1 MQQGPSDYSQYT
13 SSEFIYKNFARKS
26 YDNKW
31 FFQTLFFFHKL
42 RRIIIKSHENTYL
55 MPRMLEIQFIS

>member
-13 SSEFIYKNFARKS
+13 FWEFIYKNFARKS

-31 FFQTLFFFHKL
+31 FFQTLFSHKL
-42 RRIIIKSHENTYL
+42 RKIIIKSHETTYL